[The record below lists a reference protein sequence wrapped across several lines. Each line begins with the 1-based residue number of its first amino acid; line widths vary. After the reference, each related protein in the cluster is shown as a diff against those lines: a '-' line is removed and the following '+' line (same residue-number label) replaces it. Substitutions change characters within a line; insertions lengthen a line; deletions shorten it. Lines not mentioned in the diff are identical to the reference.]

1 MARVR
6 KALVAGAGAG
16 LGAAIVYLQANSFQ
30 LTGPNLVAAVAAFIA
45 AGIPVGWATWAA
57 KNEPAT

>member
-16 LGAAIVYLQANSFQ
+16 VAAALVYLQANSFQ
-30 LTGPNLVAAVAAFIA
+30 FTGPVMSGAVAAFFA
-45 AGIPVGWATWAA
+45 AGIPVGWATWQV
-57 KNEPAT
+57 KNAPR

>member
-30 LTGPNLVAAVAAFIA
+30 LTGSNLIAAVAAFFA
-45 AGIPVGWATWAA
+45 AGIPVGYATWQT
-57 KNEPAT
+57 KNAPAT